1 MSDQETKKCRE
12 QFFDTYVALC
22 LRLYRYFLC
31 GLYTPSIFQKIYT
44 VRCITIKNRTEN
56 HSSKTGFCIEMH
68 HEVGPK
74 DSFVG
79 AQQLLR
85 ECATFRFDI
94 LCRSASGEVGES
106 GTMSIND
113 ARLLMADFQKRLSEV
128 TTFLGVAEIVD
139 LVVDWSASGPQK
151 TRS

>member
-1 MSDQETKKCRE
+1 MIKKQKNAANSFLTPTSR
-12 QFFDTYVALC
+12 YVYVFTVIFYAV
-22 LRLYRYFLC
+22 
-31 GLYTPSIFQKIYT
+31 SIHRAYSEKIYT

-74 DSFVG
+74 VSFLG

-151 TRS
+151 ARS